1 MPPTK
6 FIEIADGIRVPLLD
20 YATQGNAILGIR
32 DSGKSYTA
40 TGIAEKLIEG
50 GIPFVAFD
58 PIGVWRWLRVK
69 GEGRN
74 ATAFPVVVAGDNAD
88 LPLHPETAAD
98 LVRAAMR
105 EGVSLVI
112 DLYSMQLSKADW
124 RRIVETSIRVLL
136 YENREFGPRHIIL
149 EEAAEFCPQ
158 VIEPEH
164 RRVYS
169 EIEKLARM
177 GGNAG
182 LGFTLANQRAE
193 QVNKAV
199 LELCEGVFLHRQ
211 RGRLSIT
218 AIKKWLELVMDRDE
232 AADVASSL
240 PNLERGECW
249 VWMPGLPKPLRRQM
263 PQKRSLHPDRRH
275 RQSEGQG
282 RITTNVAPFVTRMN
296 AQLAELA
303 AKSATAKQGG
313 PKVAPASGQASGGG
327 AEAAALRA
335 QVAELQ
341 RQLTIVNTP
350 PTVEVPVLT
359 PEHLS
364 QLQAGLDQLK
374 KAVEVIGNVG
384 QSISGAIAG
393 AGKAPAP
400 LAPRLAGQ
408 TSGAGAGPR
417 KTAGKAVPVHLTTTA
432 GSHAATHDGTTSM
445 RAGIRRMMTVLA
457 QRPGLTV
464 RQIGVRAGLSAKSGT
479 FRTYMGT
486 MRSRGWV
493 SEAGE
498 SMSLTQDGY
507 AALGNYTPLPQGR
520 DLLEYWKANMLRRG
534 EARMLDVVAERS
546 PATITDEE
554 LGQLAGIAHTSGTFR
569 TYLGKLRS
577 LDLIEGKNNAIRLS
591 AELFE

>member
-1 MPPTK
+1 MAPTK
-6 FIEIADGIRVPLLD
+6 FIEIADGIRAPLLD

-32 DSGKSYTA
+32 DSGKTYTA

-58 PIGVWRWLRVK
+58 PIGVWRFMRVK

-164 RRVYS
+164 RKVYS

-249 VWMPGLPKPLRRQM
+249 VWMPGLPKPLRRKM

-275 RQSEGQG
+275 RQSEGDGQV
-282 RITTNVAPFVTRMN
+282 RVATNVAPFVTRMN
-296 AQLAELA
+296 VQLAELA
-303 AKSATAKQGG
+303 AKTTAAKHGG
-313 PKVAPASGQASGGG
+313 AKAAPASGQAASSG

-341 RQLTIVNTP
+341 QQLTVVKTP
-350 PTVEVPVLT
+350 PAVEVPVLT

-364 QLQAGLDQLK
+364 QLNTGLDQIS
-374 KAVEVIGNVG
+374 KAVETLGKIGLA
-384 QSISGAIAG
+384 ISGAIAG
-393 AGKAPAP
+393 AGKPP
-400 LAPRLAGQ
+400 TRLAPPRAGL
-408 TSGAGAGPR
+408 TGGAAAGPL
-417 KTAGKAVPVHLTTTA
+417 KTAGKTAPVKPAVAA
-432 GSHAATHDGTTSM
+432 GSHAAETTPM

-486 MRSRGWV
+486 MRSQGWV
-493 SEAGE
+493 TEDGEA
-498 SMSLTQDGY
+498 MSLTQEGY
-507 AALGNYTPLPQGR
+507 AALGSYTPLPQGR
-520 DLLEYWKANMLRRG
+520 ELLAYWKENMLRRG
-534 EARMLDVVAERS
+534 EARMLDVVADRY

-554 LGQLAGIAHTSGTFR
+554 LGQLAEIAHTSGTFR

-577 LDLIEGKNNAIRLS
+577 LDLLEGKNSAIRLS